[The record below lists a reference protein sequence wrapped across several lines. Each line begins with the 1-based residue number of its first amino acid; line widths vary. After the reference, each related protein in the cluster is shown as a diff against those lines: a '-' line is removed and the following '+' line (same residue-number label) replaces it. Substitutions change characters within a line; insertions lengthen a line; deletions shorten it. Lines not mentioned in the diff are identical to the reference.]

1 VLPFQNL
8 GDTSDAYFADGVTD
22 AVRGKLTGLPGIEV
36 IGSASSG
43 QYRGTVM
50 TPQQIG
56 QERGVRYLLIGHVRW
71 AKGAGGASRVQVS
84 PELVDVG
91 TAADKWQ
98 QPFDAPLTD
107 VFAVQADIA
116 SKVASALQVALT
128 PVAKQSLTVR
138 PTADLAA
145 YDAYLRGQDM
155 LRRGNSSDILHRA
168 AGEFREAV
176 RRDSTFALAWA
187 ALGDA
192 QALDFSNG
200 LALPALGDSAD
211 RASTPAL
218 ALAPN
223 LPEAHGARASYYRF
237 VRSDADAS
245 LEEYHKGLALEPG
258 NVTLLRRA
266 AGAEQQ
272 AGRWDQAVA
281 DFKKATRLDPQSA
294 DAFAVL
300 GSAQLWQRDYAD
312 AQRSLDR
319 SMVLRPD
326 NLAIIH
332 GRTVLSLMEGD
343 LAGARATIRAASPS
357 VDRAALLAYLST
369 YWDLGWV
376 LDSAQ
381 ERQLLSLGAVAF
393 DNDEGTRAVVF
404 AEQYWYRGDSA
415 RMRAYADTARVVFEG
430 NLRKAPDDSQL
441 LVFYGL
447 MLSYLGRCVDATRE
461 AERGIAL
468 EPSKVDPVDSYYQHQ
483 LARVY
488 RVCGQPEK
496 ALDNLE
502 PLLRKPYLLS
512 AAWLRIDPNF
522 ASLRGNPRFE
532 RLVASAPPAS

>member
-1 VLPFQNL
+1 
-8 GDTSDAYFADGVTD
+8 
-22 AVRGKLTGLPGIEV
+22 
-36 IGSASSG
+36 
-43 QYRGTVM
+43 
-50 TPQQIG
+50 
-56 QERGVRYLLIGHVRW
+56 
-71 AKGAGGASRVQVS
+71 
-84 PELVDVG
+84 
-91 TAADKWQ
+91 
-98 QPFDAPLTD
+98 
-107 VFAVQADIA
+107 
-116 SKVASALQVALT
+116 
-128 PVAKQSLTVR
+128 
-138 PTADLAA
+138 
-145 YDAYLRGQDM
+145 
-155 LRRGNSSDILHRA
+155 
-168 AGEFREAV
+168 
-176 RRDSTFALAWA
+176 
-187 ALGDA
+187 
-192 QALDFSNG
+192 
-200 LALPALGDSAD
+200 
-211 RASTPAL
+211 
-218 ALAPN
+218 
-223 LPEAHGARASYYRF
+223 

-319 SMVLRPD
+319 SMALRPD

-430 NLRKAPDDSQL
+430 NLRKAPDDTQL
-441 LVFYGL
+441 HVFYGL
-447 MLSYLGRCVDATRE
+447 MLSYLGRCADATRE

-502 PLLRKPYLLS
+502 PLLRKPYLIS